1 MNDSAY
7 LREHAERYRH
17 LARRYDD
24 HVICE
29 RLAALAQEFDDR
41 ARELRR
47 RASFHLVKPT
57 NLSDPDR
64 HGCQAAGRP
73 K

>member
-17 LARRYDD
+17 LARTYND
-24 HVICE
+24 HVIWKK
-29 RLAALAQEFDDR
+29 LAALAQEFDDR

-47 RASFHLVKPT
+47 RARFHHVKPT
-57 NLSDPDR
+57 SLSDPDR
-64 HGCQAAGRP
+64 HGCQTEGRP